1 MDPVR
6 ELATFLRARRERLD
20 PIQVGL
26 PMRSHRRTGGLRRE
40 EVAELAG
47 LSVDY
52 VIRLE
57 QGRGVRPSPSV
68 LEALARTLRLSDDE
82 RAHLFDLA
90 RHRVPS
96 KRKPAEDEGEATLGP
111 VDRIVQAFS
120 PTPAMLLNHRFD
132 VVGWNPE
139 CAVLLIDFG
148 ALAPEERNI
157 PRLGF
162 LHPYF
167 RDFFRERELVMRQ
180 WTAFLRAVVAA
191 RPDDAELTELVRDLR
206 MRSQEFRG
214 HWERGEVGVYRNS
227 RRAYLHPRFGPV
239 TVDTEVLIPLRVED
253 HRIIAHLAADPAT
266 QAVLDAIAHEVRRRG
281 RRPSD
286 RRPARSTRP
295 I

>member
-6 ELATFLRARRERLD
+6 ELATFLRTRRERLD
-20 PIQVGL
+20 PVQVGL
-26 PMRSHRRTGGLRRE
+26 PLRSHRRTGGLRRE

-52 VIRLE
+52 VTRLE

-68 LEALARTLRLSDDE
+68 VEALARSLRLSDDE

-90 RHRVPS
+90 GHRVPARRPS
-96 KRKPAEDEGEATLGP
+96 AQYEADTSLLQ
-111 VDRIVQAFS
+111 VDRVLQALS

-148 ALAPEERNI
+148 ALSLEERNI

-191 RPDDAELTELVRDLR
+191 RPDDAELAELVRDLQDQ
-206 MRSQEFRG
+206 SEEFRS
-214 HWERGEVGVYRNS
+214 HWARGEVGVYRSS
-227 RRAYLHPRFGPV
+227 RRKYLHPRFGSI
-239 TVDTEVLIPLRVED
+239 TVDTEVLIPLRLED
-253 HRIIAHLAADPAT
+253 HRIIVHLAADALT
-266 QAVLDAIAHEVRRRG
+266 RAVLDAITREVRRAEG
-281 RRPSD
+281 AGLATS
-286 RRPARSTRP
+286 ARQAPPT
-295 I
+295 

>member
-6 ELATFLRARRERLD
+6 ELATFLRTRRERLD
-20 PIQVGL
+20 PVQVGL
-26 PMRSHRRTGGLRRE
+26 PLRSHRRTGGLRRE

-52 VIRLE
+52 VTRLE

-68 LEALARTLRLSDDE
+68 VEALARSLRLSDDE

-90 RHRVPS
+90 GHRVPARRPS
-96 KRKPAEDEGEATLGP
+96 AQYEADTSLLQ
-111 VDRIVQAFS
+111 VDRVLQALS

-148 ALAPEERNI
+148 ALSLEERNI

-191 RPDDAELTELVRDLR
+191 RPDDAELAELVRDLQDQ
-206 MRSQEFRG
+206 SEEFRG
-214 HWERGEVGVYRNS
+214 HWARGEVGVYRSS
-227 RRAYLHPRFGPV
+227 RRKYLHPRFGSI
-239 TVDTEVLIPLRVED
+239 TVDTEVLIPLRLED
-253 HRIIAHLAADPAT
+253 HRIIVHLAADALT
-266 QAVLDAIAHEVRRRG
+266 RAVLDAIAREVRRAEG
-281 RRPSD
+281 AGLATS
-286 RRPARSTRP
+286 ARQAPPT
-295 I
+295 

>member
-6 ELATFLRARRERLD
+6 ELATFLRTRRERLD
-20 PIQVGL
+20 PVQVGL
-26 PMRSHRRTGGLRRE
+26 PLRSHRRTGGLRRE

-52 VIRLE
+52 VTRLE

-68 LEALARTLRLSDDE
+68 VEALARTLRLSDDE

-90 RHRVPS
+90 GHRVPARRPS
-96 KRKPAEDEGEATLGP
+96 AQYEADTSLLQ
-111 VDRIVQAFS
+111 VDRVLQALS

-148 ALAPEERNI
+148 ALSMEERNI

-191 RPDDAELTELVRDLR
+191 RSDDAELAELVKDLQDQ
-206 MRSQEFRG
+206 SEEFRG
-214 HWERGEVGVYRNS
+214 HWARGEVGVYRSS
-227 RRAYLHPRFGPV
+227 RRKYLHPRFGSI
-239 TVDTEVLIPLRVED
+239 TVDTEVLIPLRLED
-253 HRIIAHLAADPAT
+253 HRIIVHLAADAPT
-266 QAVLDAIAHEVRRRG
+266 RAVLEAIAREVQ
-281 RRPSD
+281 S
-286 RRPARSTRP
+286 
-295 I
+295 

>member
-6 ELATFLRARRERLD
+6 ELATFLRTRRERLD
-20 PIQVGL
+20 PVQVGL
-26 PMRSHRRTGGLRRE
+26 PLRSHRRTGGLRRE

-52 VIRLE
+52 VTRLE

-68 LEALARTLRLSDDE
+68 VEALARSLRLSDDE

-90 RHRVPS
+90 GHRVPARRPS
-96 KRKPAEDEGEATLGP
+96 AQYEADTSLLQ
-111 VDRIVQAFS
+111 VDRVLQALS

-148 ALAPEERNI
+148 ALSLEERNI

-191 RPDDAELTELVRDLR
+191 RPDDAELAELVRDLQDQ
-206 MRSQEFRG
+206 SEEFRS
-214 HWERGEVGVYRNS
+214 HWARGEVGVYRSS
-227 RRAYLHPRFGPV
+227 RRKYLHPRFGPI
-239 TVDTEVLIPLRVED
+239 TVDTEVLIPLRLED
-253 HRIIAHLAADPAT
+253 HRIIAHLAADGTT
-266 QAVLDAIAHEVRRRG
+266 QALLDVIAREVR
-281 RRPSD
+281 S
-286 RRPARSTRP
+286 
-295 I
+295 

>member
-6 ELATFLRARRERLD
+6 ELATFLRTRRERLD
-20 PIQVGL
+20 PVQVGL
-26 PMRSHRRTGGLRRE
+26 PLRSHRRTGGLRRE

-52 VIRLE
+52 VTRLE

-68 LEALARTLRLSDDE
+68 VEALARSLRLSDDE

-90 RHRVPS
+90 GHRVPARRPS
-96 KRKPAEDEGEATLGP
+96 AQYEADTSLLQ
-111 VDRIVQAFS
+111 VDRVLQALS

-148 ALAPEERNI
+148 ALSLEERNI

-191 RPDDAELTELVRDLR
+191 RPDDAELAELVRDLQDQ
-206 MRSQEFRG
+206 SEEFRS
-214 HWERGEVGVYRNS
+214 HWARGEVGVYRSS
-227 RRAYLHPRFGPV
+227 RRKYLHPRFGSI
-239 TVDTEVLIPLRVED
+239 TVDTEVLIPLRLED
-253 HRIIAHLAADPAT
+253 HRIIVHLAADALT
-266 QAVLDAIAHEVRRRG
+266 RAVLDAIAREVRRAEG
-281 RRPSD
+281 AGLATS
-286 RRPARSTRP
+286 ARQAPPT
-295 I
+295 